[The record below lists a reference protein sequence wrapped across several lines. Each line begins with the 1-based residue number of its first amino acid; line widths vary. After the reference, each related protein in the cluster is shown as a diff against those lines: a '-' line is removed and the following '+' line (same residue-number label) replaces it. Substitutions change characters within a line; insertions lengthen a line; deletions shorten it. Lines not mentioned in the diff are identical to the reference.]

1 MKLGE
6 RDQRRMDQKY
16 KLGERGML
24 YVSDML
30 KQKITAGG
38 IKIKRY
44 GTMNAVSNSIK
55 TLCLEQTR
63 GCSMMN
69 WIGLRTEWRE

>member
-6 RDQRRMDQKY
+6 RDQRGMDQKY
-16 KLGERGML
+16 KLRERGTL

-44 GTMNAVSNSIK
+44 DDPCLQFYQN
-55 TLCLEQTR
+55 TLF
-63 GCSMMN
+63 
-69 WIGLRTEWRE
+69 RTNQKLVYDEFRWG